1 MESEGNTF
9 PPLSPGSASVRLLSS
24 SSFPGRSL
32 PHCHVCCHSL
42 PVPSVRWQEAQQV
55 GVTCQMAFCHSLL
68 VFLCVSVAQP
78 WLQSL
83 RGVPARV
90 WGACGPRSLGVLLA
104 WCGVTWVPWG
114 CPSFIRENLLPR
126 ACLQRCLPWC
136 RLPHAPSILF
146 PFLSQNVCLI
156 LTSPAPAA
164 AFFSCVSADVQWAAV
179 LGSSQWCWSQQDLV
193 VTSPGPPPHRAPVAP
208 CYPHPAI

>member
-9 PPLSPGSASVRLLSS
+9 PPPSPGSASVRLLSS

-83 RGVPARV
+83 RGVTARV

-104 WCGVTWVPWG
+104 WCGVTSVPWG
-114 CPSFIRENLLPR
+114 CPSFIREHLLPR
-126 ACLQRCLPWC
+126 ACLQQCPPWC
-136 RLPHAPSILF
+136 RLPHVPSILL

-156 LTSPAPAA
+156 LTCLLPQRLLSL
-164 AFFSCVSADVQWAAV
+164 AV
-179 LGSSQWCWSQQDLV
+179 SQQMYSGLQFWGAHSGVGVSRTLWWPVLDLLH
-193 VTSPGPPPHRAPVAP
+193 TGPL
-208 CYPHPAI
+208 